1 MDATG
6 NTGGALGFLDRLG
19 GGLVNLSTAAV
30 TAATNLAQAKI
41 NLKAAKQSDLT
52 PANANTPV
60 QAAPLGIPTVWLVGG
75 VLVLGIGALWYFG
88 RKG

>member
-1 MDATG
+1 MDATS
-6 NTGGALGFLDRLG
+6 NGGALSFLDRLG
-19 GGLVNLSTAAV
+19 SGLVNLSTATV

-52 PANANTPV
+52 PANQTTPV
-60 QAAPLGIPTVWLVGG
+60 QAAPLGIPTAWLVGG
-75 VLVLGIGALWYFG
+75 VLVLGIGAAWYFG